1 MLFLYILLLQ
11 LKEKTK
17 SGSARLV
24 MRLLSGD
31 LARGLRSRMMI
42 DSGIKVPDLEL
53 AVQLAMC
60 AGLMPQVPVRVI
72 LLALHSQLVLECEE
86 LCTYGVI
93 WMF

>member
-1 MLFLYILLLQ
+1 
-11 LKEKTK
+11 
-17 SGSARLV
+17 

-31 LARGLRSRMMI
+31 LARGPQVTRRMMI
-42 DSGIKVPDLEL
+42 DLGIKVPDLEL

-60 AGLMPQVPVRVI
+60 AGLMPQVPVRV
-72 LLALHSQLVLECEE
+72 LLPTLYSQLVLECDE

>member
-1 MLFLYILLLQ
+1 MTLPEASGY
-11 LKEKTK
+11 EKNDD
-17 SGSARLV
+17 RL
-24 MRLLSGD
+24 
-31 LARGLRSRMMI
+31 I
-42 DSGIKVPDLEL
+42 GIKVPDLEL

-72 LLALHSQLVLECEE
+72 LLALHSQLVLECDE